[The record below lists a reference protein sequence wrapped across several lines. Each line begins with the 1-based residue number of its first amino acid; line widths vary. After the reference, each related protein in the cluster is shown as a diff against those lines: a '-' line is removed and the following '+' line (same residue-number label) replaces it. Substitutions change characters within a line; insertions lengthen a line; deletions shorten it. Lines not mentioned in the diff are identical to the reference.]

1 MKQLRPNYRI
11 TQEDFQ
17 RGWKLFEKE
26 FSSGQD
32 LKEQELHFQELLLD
46 AERMYRQ
53 TGQYP
58 TVQDVLDHR
67 TKEKY
72 EAERKRIASWQ
83 NEGRISA
90 YDFSCYEQQL
100 ADGED
105 GPFVNFMRV
114 AASLKQSGRHN
125 LTVGDVRAEIKK
137 AA

>member
-1 MKQLRPNYRI
+1 MLPPDYVISEVESAEALKIWLNEQQYRALSDDERETI
-11 TQEDFQ
+11 DVLMDAN
-17 RGWKLFEKE
+17 KL
-26 FSSGQD
+26 GCW
-32 LKEQELHFQELLLD
+32 
-46 AERMYRQ
+46 
-53 TGQYP
+53 P
-58 TVQDVLDHR
+58 VTVSEVLDHR

-72 EAERKRIASWQ
+72 EAERKRIASWR

-114 AASLKQSGRHN
+114 AASLKQSGHHN